1 MADRRSRGV
10 AWRTAGTISAL
21 ALSHSWRRGKTGP
34 SSVACVLEGALQK
47 ANRLSA
53 RADQGDAYIFPAA
66 AEASQAH
73 VVDEHAG
80 ALQRRAVADTGNPS
94 VFER

>member
-1 MADRRSRGV
+1 M
-10 AWRTAGTISAL
+10 
-21 ALSHSWRRGKTGP
+21 
-34 SSVACVLEGALQK
+34 ACVLEVALQK

-53 RADQGDAYIFPAA
+53 RADQGDAYVFPAA

-80 ALQRRAVADTGNPS
+80 ALQRRAVADAGNPS
-94 VFER
+94 VFERWLEGDHYLSPNLARAQRDETLRQAA